1 MSDPP
6 VIEMKGVT
14 FGYDGGVV
22 LHDVRL
28 EVERYAFASVV
39 GPNGGGKSTLL
50 KLILGLLRP
59 REGTVEV
66 LGRSPAEARP
76 RVGYLPQHA
85 DLDPRFPVTV
95 LDVALTGRLQG
106 RHPLGPFRRAD
117 RDRAVEALA
126 SVGADSLAR
135 RPFGELSGGQRQR
148 VLIARALAAE
158 PELLLLD
165 EPAANLDPAVQED
178 LYDLLAGLTERMT
191 VLVVSH
197 DVGFVSKHVD
207 RAICVNRTV
216 AIHETSA
223 ITGELARALYTP
235 PGTRLVHHD
244 HAVNRRRSGDA
255 GRAG

>member
-1 MSDPP
+1 MNEAP
-6 VIEMKGVT
+6 VIHMREVT
-14 FGYDGGVV
+14 FGYDGGLV
-22 LHDVRL
+22 LDGVDL

-50 KLILGLLRP
+50 KLILGLIAP
-59 REGTVEV
+59 RRGTVEV
-66 LGRSPAEARP
+66 LGRPASDARS

-95 LDVALTGRLQG
+95 LDVALTGRLNG
-106 RHPLGPFRRAD
+106 GHPLGPFRRAD
-117 RDRAVEALA
+117 REVAMASLESVRAEH
-126 SVGADSLAR
+126 LAR

-148 VLIARALAAE
+148 VLIARALAAD

-165 EPAANLDPAVQED
+165 EPAANLDPAVQDE
-178 LYDLLAGLTERMT
+178 LYDQLAGLTDRMT

-244 HAVNRRRSGDA
+244 HAVRRRRGEDA